1 MSDILNQPLD
11 YRCLALTGS
20 LETAVSFPDCFG
32 SVAGDFDGQGLSF
45 GALQWNLGQGTLQ
58 PLLLQMEAVLD
69 DRYAGLRA
77 ILRSPLAG
85 QMAWAHSIQD
95 ARHRVAEPWRL
106 LFHELGLRPEVQE
119 IQRAATAGIYHRAL
133 NMCAAYGLKSE
144 RAVALLFDIM
154 VQNGGLPA
162 SVKAQIDVEFRGLD
176 AAEPEVTR
184 LRVIANRMAESASPR
199 WIEDVRARKLAI
211 ANGEG
216 AVHGRSYD
224 LEAQFGIRLQA
235 VVA

>member
-20 LETAVSFPDCFG
+20 IETAVSFPDCFG

-45 GALQWNLGQGTLQ
+45 GVLQWNLGQGTLQ
-58 PLLLQMEAVLD
+58 PLLFKMEELLD

-77 ILRSPLAG
+77 ILRSPLAR
-85 QMAWAHSIQD
+85 QMAWARTIQD
-95 ARHRVAEPWRL
+95 AHHRIADSWRR

-119 IQRAATAGIYHRAL
+119 IQRAAAAGIYQGAL
-133 NMCAAYGLKSE
+133 KMCAAYGVKSE
-144 RAVALLFDIM
+144 RAVALLFDIR
-154 VQNGGLPA
+154 VQNGGISPSA
-162 SVKAQIDVEFRGLD
+162 KSRIDAGFRELD
-176 AAEPEVTR
+176 AAAPEAAR
-184 LRVIANRMAESASPR
+184 LRLIANCVAESANPR
-199 WIEDVRARKLAI
+199 WVEDVRARKLAI

-216 AVHGRSYD
+216 TVHGRPYN
-224 LEAQFGIRLQA
+224 LEPEFGIRLQP